1 MLSSLPLKWSYSYNL
16 FIEHANIPANVR
28 SSVVLFW
35 GLELMRSQQNTY
47 PSQFGFLRHKIET
60 CLHFGILSVN
70 MQVLKYIAGQFSKQK
85 RIWQKVNSTHTRS
98 SLAVRFLRHKIKKE
112 KATENHILSIVH
124 LQMSK
129 LQNVFLQ
136 LIFLLIRV
144 LWERVEAL
152 YSGWTI
158 VRKQQQR

>member
-1 MLSSLPLKWSYSYNL
+1 MLSSLPLKWSYSNNL

-70 MQVLKYIAGQFSKQK
+70 IQVLKYIAGQFSKQK
-85 RIWQKVNSTHTRS
+85 GIWQKVNSTHTRS
-98 SLAVRFLRHKIKKE
+98 AY
-112 KATENHILSIVH
+112 HILSIVH
-124 LQMSK
+124 LEMSK
-129 LQNVFLQ
+129 LQNVFFQ